1 SIKWKWEMQRDI
13 IVTISE
19 NECENAPKGARLRYL
34 SIYLYA
40 YSSAGDDLKFCNNE
54 DSELLLT
61 CCTPVMEHKLSVQS
75 RQDFDTKLK
84 KLLNPMAS
92 LIDKKFKKFDELF
105 ENLLNFSQRSFN
117 QMFEKTYGVMY
128 LQNSYIFTDLF
139 KTFDDYY
146 TRGEKD
152 MRQEMENFFRKL
164 YQKIFTVYNSQ
175 YTFSGRYLE
184 CVNSHM
190 NELKPFGDDPE
201 KLTTNIKRSF
211 VAFRSFVQG
220 LKTAA
225 SVVRNVLQVN
235 PSVSCVHELIKM
247 THCSTCAGH
256 QGVKPCLP
264 FCLHVQ
270 ELCLAH
276 HLPLAKL
283 WPDFVDAMQK
293 LGDRLEG
300 PFNIGHEV
308 PPINL
313 KISNAIMNFQESGLE
328 ISNKDFS
335 SRRSNSEDDA
345 LRGQD
350 EALTKL
356 IREIKTK
363 IKNSKNFWSE
373 LPAEIYDGSS
383 LLNITKE
390 VHSPQM
396 DEQVFRLKLITS
408 KLREAYHGRDVSWID
423 EEWIRGGTPSKR
435 EPQDDE
441 GYEGSGSGWVTGS
454 PTRASPGAQYPPDDE
469 DGYQEAGEEE
479 GSGDEVVD
487 DLEEGSGMDPV
498 YTKEDVS
505 HKSHKPSIDPYDIM
519 PPPQTPRN
527 IPPVQKKNPSA
538 APAEKPMSL
547 TWAVAVYL
555 LPAVFTF
562 LGTIG

>member
-1 SIKWKWEMQRDI
+1 
-13 IVTISE
+13 
-19 NECENAPKGARLRYL
+19 
-34 SIYLYA
+34 
-40 YSSAGDDLKFCNNE
+40 
-54 DSELLLT
+54 
-61 CCTPVMEHKLSVQS
+61 MEHKLSVQS

-328 ISNKDFS
+328 ISNKVFQGCGQPTLGRQTRSTRGELNFERLDFS

-373 LPAEIYDGSS
+373 LPAEMCKEARNLGPSKCWTGKGLGKYDGSS
-383 LLNITKE
+383 LLNLTKE

-423 EEWIRGGTPSKR
+423 EGMLVICSLCLIKFSGSEVGTPSKR

-505 HKSHKPSIDPYDIM
+505 HKSHNKPPIGPYDDIM
-519 PPPQTPRN
+519 APPQTPRN